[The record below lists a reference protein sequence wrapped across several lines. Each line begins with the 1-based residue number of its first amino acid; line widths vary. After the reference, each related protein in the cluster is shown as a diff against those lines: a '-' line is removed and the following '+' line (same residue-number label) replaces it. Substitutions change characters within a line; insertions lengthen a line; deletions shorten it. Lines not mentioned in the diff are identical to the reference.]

1 MIMLAGDIAKKIR
14 KDLKEVL
21 GYNRNHV
28 SVTKHEENAVLVKVK
43 DKEINK
49 EEIKEFAK
57 HYESVHQDEV
67 TGEILSGGN
76 TFVFVQ

>member
-1 MIMLAGDIAKKIR
+1 M
-14 KDLKEVL
+14 
-21 GYNRNHV
+21 
-28 SVTKHEENAVLVKVK
+28 SVTKHGENAVLVKVK